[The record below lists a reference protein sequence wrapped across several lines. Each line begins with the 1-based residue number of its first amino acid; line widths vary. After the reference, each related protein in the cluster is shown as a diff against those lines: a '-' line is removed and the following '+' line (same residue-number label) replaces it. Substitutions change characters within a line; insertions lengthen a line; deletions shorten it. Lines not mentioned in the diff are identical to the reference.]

1 MCRLLK
7 ISSGSSKIISG
18 QVEIMIKLVMTA
30 ADGFNFKYDS
40 SIRHIKYLLLDKK
53 TENVMNIL
61 DDAAD
66 KI

>member
-1 MCRLLK
+1 
-7 ISSGSSKIISG
+7 
-18 QVEIMIKLVMTA
+18 MIKLVMTA

-53 TENVMNIL
+53 TENVMKIL